1 MLPAQCRAARA
12 FLDWS
17 QQHLA
22 TAAGVGV
29 VTVRQFEAGAGAPR
43 NATLE
48 ALMNT
53 LEAAGI
59 EFLAGHGGGPGVRL
73 KQDDV
78 SRDGFL
84 AFLKLY
90 ERNRLRA
97 LGRQVGALQ
106 ELGYAFTYVGRE
118 GADLTFRGERLG
130 QVRWRDGAPAF
141 APPLFPE
148 TVPEL
153 SDKTF
158 DAWVSRA
165 EYRRTT
171 GI

>member
-22 TAAGVGV
+22 AVAGVGV
-29 VTVRQFEAGAGAPR
+29 VTVRQFEAGTCAPR
-43 NATLE
+43 NATVE

-59 EFLAGHGGGPGVRL
+59 EFLAGRGGPGLRQ
-73 KQDDV
+73 KQAQT
-78 SRDGFL
+78 SREAFF

-90 ERNRLRA
+90 ERQRLRGQA
-97 LGRQVGALQ
+97 RLVGALPQ
-106 ELGYAFTYVGRE
+106 FGYAFTYVGRE
-118 GADLTFRGERLG
+118 GADLTYQGERLG
-130 QVRWRDGAPAF
+130 RVRWRDDGPTF
-141 APPLFPE
+141 DPPLPPGTEPDFTE
-148 TVPEL
+148 AV
-153 SDKTF
+153 F

-165 EYRRTT
+165 EYRRST
-171 GI
+171 GL